1 MSVYLDHAASTPVIP
16 QALSTFIE
24 YSSLSG
30 NPSSVHQFGQK
41 SRRAF
46 EEAREEVASA
56 VGANRAEVIF
66 TSGGTESNNL
76 AIKGLFWQRTSGD
89 SQRRLI
95 LTAST
100 EHHAV
105 LEPIQWLVQH
115 ESAQLELVPQS
126 KDGLFDLVWLSDY
139 LEKNHASV
147 ALISLMW
154 ANNESGVINDIPAVC
169 ALAAK
174 YGIPVHSDAVAAF
187 GHTALTFKRSGLAAM
202 SITGHKIGAPI
213 GTGALLVARNITLE
227 SLVQGGGHERGLRSG
242 TLNAAG
248 AKALAIATTYATQE
262 LAGHQ
267 ARWQKLQHKVIDGAA
282 RLVPDAI
289 LVGSATNR
297 LSNNVN
303 LVFPG
308 CSGDSLLFLLDR
320 AGVAISNGSACT
332 AGVASGSH
340 VLLGMG
346 FTPEESSG
354 CIRLSFGYETSEAD
368 IDAFLA
374 ALPDA
379 YLGAK
384 KAGFASKP

>member
-1 MSVYLDHAASTPVIP
+1 MSVNLDHAATTPVIP
-16 QALSTFIE
+16 QALSSFIE
-24 YSSLSG
+24 FSSLGG

-46 EEAREEVASA
+46 EEAREEVAAA

-76 AIKGLFWQRTSGD
+76 AIKGLFWKRSSDSG
-89 SQRRLI
+89 RRVI

-115 ESAQLELVPQS
+115 ESAHLELVPQS
-126 KDGLFDLVWLSDY
+126 KEGLFDLAWLSGY
-139 LEKNHASV
+139 LQQNHASV
-147 ALISLMW
+147 SLISLMW

-169 ALAAK
+169 ALAEK

-187 GHTALTFKRSGLAAM
+187 GHTALSFAASGLAAM

-248 AKALAIATTYATQE
+248 AKALAVATTFATQE

-267 ARWQKLQHKVIDGAA
+267 ARWHKLQHKVIDGVA

-289 LVGSATNR
+289 LVGSAENR
-297 LSNNVN
+297 LTNNVN

-346 FTPEESSG
+346 FSPEQSSG